1 MVQEKFRLDGRVAMV
16 TGASSGLGWHFACVL
31 ATAGAT
37 VVAGARRE
45 ERLRE
50 LVETIAAAGGRAVA
64 VPLDVTSEVS
74 VTAAFDQAEAEAGL
88 VDLVV
93 NNAGIG
99 WGGRLEEMPA
109 TEWQRT
115 LDTNLSGVHFTAA
128 EAARRLIRAGKPGS
142 IINIA
147 SILGLR
153 VSPGNAA
160 YNATKA
166 AVIHLTRSQAL
177 EWARHGIRV
186 NALCPGFFE
195 SEMTADMLA
204 SKHGQRLLRRV
215 PMRRAGRHE
224 ELDGPLLLLAS
235 EAGSFMTGTT
245 LVVDGGHL
253 CSSL

>member
-1 MVQEKFRLDGRVAMV
+1 MHEKLRLDGRVALV
-16 TGASSGLGWHFACVL
+16 TGASSGLGWHFAEVL
-31 ATAGAT
+31 ADAGAT

-45 ERLRE
+45 DRLRK
-50 LVETIAAAGGRAVA
+50 LVEKIGAANGQALAVS
-64 VPLDVTSEVS
+64 LDVTSEAS
-74 VTAAFDQAEAEAGL
+74 VTAAFDRAEAEAGL
-88 VDLVV
+88 VDLVI
-93 NNAGIG
+93 NNAGVG
-99 WGGRLEEMPA
+99 WGGRLEAMPA
-109 TEWQRT
+109 ADWQRT

-128 EAARRLIRAGKPGS
+128 EAARRLIRVSRPGS

-195 SEMTADMLA
+195 SEMTAAMLA

-235 EAGSFMTGTT
+235 DAGSFMTGST